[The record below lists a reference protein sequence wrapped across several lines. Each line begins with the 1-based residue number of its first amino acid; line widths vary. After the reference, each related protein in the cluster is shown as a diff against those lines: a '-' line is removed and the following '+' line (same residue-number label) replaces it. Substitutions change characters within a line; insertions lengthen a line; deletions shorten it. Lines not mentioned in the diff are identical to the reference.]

1 VNESLTDRLQ
11 QTRLMIV
18 AVDREGGR
26 LRVKGETCTDLTC
39 HARTIVLTEEGTL
52 AGIEALYPGDIVR
65 LEEEVTASGLAVSKV
80 VVLRRVW
87 EAIASPEL

>member
-1 VNESLTDRLQ
+1 MNESLTDRLQ

-18 AVDREGGR
+18 EVDHERGR
-26 LRVKGETCTDLTC
+26 LRVKGETCTDLVC
-39 HARTIVLTEEGTL
+39 HARTIVLTEEGSL
-52 AGIEALYPGDIVR
+52 AGIEALNPGDIVR
-65 LEEEVTASGLAVSKV
+65 LEEGVAADGLPVAKV